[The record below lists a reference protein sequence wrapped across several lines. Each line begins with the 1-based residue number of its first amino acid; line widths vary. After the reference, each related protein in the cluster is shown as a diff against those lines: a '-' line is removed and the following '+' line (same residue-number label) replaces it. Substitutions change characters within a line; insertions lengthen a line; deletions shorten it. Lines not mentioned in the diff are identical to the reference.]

1 MFVAFMFFA
10 DIYQYKSTDENPSV
24 KRYFKMQW
32 SPRKAKLSS
41 KFGDLRSHV
50 KDRLPVFWHNTTLDE
65 SRIHSTEHPEQETL
79 LRKIQEKAK
88 KENEDM
94 SDNKANLQVQNEI
107 TKDDSLKRHA
117 NVTFKNVDNGVES
130 SEKIATQNNKNEA
143 TCSNETG
150 SQPRDSTMS
159 MNTQYSTSDDD
170 IHNADIKD
178 KTVSAEIHASEGTV
192 DKAEEESKDVEH
204 KDDVIE
210 ANKEEK
216 DAGQESEKRE
226 QKEQTK

>member
-1 MFVAFMFFA
+1 
-10 DIYQYKSTDENPSV
+10 
-24 KRYFKMQW
+24 MQW

-41 KFGDLRSHV
+41 KFGDVRSHV

-65 SRIHSTEHPEQETL
+65 SRIHSTEQPEQETL

-94 SDNKANLQVQNEI
+94 SDNKANLQDEI

-117 NVTFKNVDNGVES
+117 NVTFKNADNGVES
-130 SEKIATQNNKNEA
+130 SEKNATQNSRNKT

-150 SQPRDSTMS
+150 SEPRDSTMS

-170 IHNADIKD
+170 IHNNDNKD

-192 DKAEEESKDVEH
+192 DKAEEESKDAEH

-216 DAGQESEKRE
+216 DAGQEGEKRDRSKR
-226 QKEQTK
+226 KE